1 MAQRF
6 RHAGDFQRNGD
17 VIRHRTRVQQVE
29 MLENHAGAQS
39 MLAQTG
45 FIQLCNVAAVDD
57 DAARSGPLQQ
67 IQATD

>member
-1 MAQRF
+1 
-6 RHAGDFQRNGD
+6 
-17 VIRHRTRVQQVE
+17 
-29 MLENHAGAQS
+29 MLENHPGAQS

-45 FIQLCNVAAVDD
+45 FIQLRNVAAVDD